1 VSAELHLILTVA
13 MAVASAL
20 VGGLL
25 AHRLHQS
32 VIVSYLLA
40 GMVIGPFTPGFV
52 GDRTQIAT
60 LAEVGV
66 IVLMFAL
73 GIEFSLKE
81 LVRIKGVALLGTA
94 VQMAL
99 TMAAGLYPVI
109 SWP

>member
-1 VSAELHLILTVA
+1 
-13 MAVASAL
+13 
-20 VGGLL
+20 
-25 AHRLHQS
+25 
-32 VIVSYLLA
+32 
-40 GMVIGPFTPGFV
+40 
-52 GDRTQIAT
+52 
-60 LAEVGV
+60 VGV